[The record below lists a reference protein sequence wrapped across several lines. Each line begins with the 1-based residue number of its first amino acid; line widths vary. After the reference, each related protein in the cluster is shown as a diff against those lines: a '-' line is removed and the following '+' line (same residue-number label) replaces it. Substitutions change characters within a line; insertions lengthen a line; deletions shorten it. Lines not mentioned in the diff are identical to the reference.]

1 MLQSLK
7 FKPKKLAQAT
17 FLAFAVL
24 TASAAGAASAES
36 AADTRFE
43 SVANDF
49 IAKLLRTHPETATSM
64 GDHRYDRATSDYSAR
79 GVAADRTLYHHT
91 LDLLTAIPA
100 KELSA
105 DNAVDSAILQNELH
119 SRLFDI
125 EVMNVPAREPLYYNP
140 AQGLYLLLA
149 RDYAPIK
156 VRLEA
161 VNARLQAIPK
171 ILEAAKHNLKNPPR
185 VFTETA
191 IKQNQGAIG
200 MVKDELDE
208 YLKDAP
214 EMRAKLAPARKH
226 AIAAL
231 TAYGQWLEKDLLPRS
246 NGDFRIG
253 KENFRQKLHFALD
266 SDLTP
271 EQILAGAETE
281 LKATQQA
288 MVDVATPL
296 YRQYFPDQPV
306 DGVDGKVIVRK
317 VLDKLAETRSNN
329 DTIVAK
335 AKGKLTEAS
344 DFVRDHKLLT
354 LPADPIQVIV
364 MPEFQRGVAI
374 AYCDPAG
381 PLEKNG
387 ATFYAISPTP
397 ADWTPQRAD
406 SFFREYNDAMLNDL
420 TVHEAMPGHYVQ
432 LSIANKVKKSTLVRD
447 LFNSGTFVEGWATYA
462 EQFMADA
469 GFGGPETKMEQLKMR
484 LRLIINSMLDQKIHA
499 GNMTE
504 QEAMKLMMEDGY
516 QEEGEAAGKWRRAL
530 LTSTQLSTYFVGN
543 MELNSLARDLKTK
556 TGGSDQQVHD
566 EMLAHGSIATK
577 YIRQLDGL

>member
-1 MLQSLK
+1 MLQ
-7 FKPKKLAQAT
+7 FKPKKMAQCLL
-17 FLAFAVL
+17 LAFAAV
-24 TASAAGAASAES
+24 TASAAHAEGAADA
-36 AADTRFE
+36 RFE
-43 SVANDF
+43 AVANDF
-49 IAKLLRTHPETATSM
+49 IQNLLKTHPETATAM
-64 GDHRYDRATSDYSAR
+64 GDHRYDSATSDYSAR
-79 GVAADRTLYHHT
+79 GVAADRALYHHT

-100 KELSA
+100 KDLSP
-105 DNAVDSAILQNELH
+105 DDAVDSAILQNELH

-125 EVMNVPAREPLYYNP
+125 EVMNVSAREPLNYNP
-140 AQGLYLLLA
+140 AQGIYLLLA

-156 VRLEA
+156 QRLEA

-171 ILEAAKHNLKNPPR
+171 ILEAAKHNLKNPPK

-200 MVKDELDE
+200 MVKDELED
-208 YLKDAP
+208 YLKEAP

-231 TAYGQWLEKDLLPRS
+231 TAYGHWLEKDLLPRS
-246 NGDFRIG
+246 NGNFRIG
-253 KENFRQKLHFALD
+253 KENFRQKLRFALD

-281 LKATQQA
+281 LKATQQK
-288 MVDVATPL
+288 MVEVATPL

-306 DGVDGKVIVRK
+306 DGVDGKIIVRK
-317 VLDKLAETRSNN
+317 VLDKLAETRANN
-329 DTIVAK
+329 DTIVDK
-335 AKGKLTEAS
+335 AKGKLAEAT
-344 DFVRDHKLLT
+344 DFVREHKLLT
-354 LPADPIQVIV
+354 LPADPIKVIV

-381 PLEKNG
+381 PLDKNG
-387 ATFYAISPTP
+387 ETFYAISPTP

-406 SFFREYNDAMLNDL
+406 SFFREYNNAMLNDL

-469 GFGGPETKMEQLKMR
+469 GFGGPETKMEQMKMR
-484 LRLIINSMLDQKIHA
+484 LRLIINSILDQKIHA
-499 GNMTE
+499 GDMTE
-504 QEAMKLMMEDGY
+504 EQAMKLMMEEGY

-543 MELNSLARDLKTK
+543 MENNALARDLKAK
-556 TGGSDQQVHD
+556 TNGTDQQVHD